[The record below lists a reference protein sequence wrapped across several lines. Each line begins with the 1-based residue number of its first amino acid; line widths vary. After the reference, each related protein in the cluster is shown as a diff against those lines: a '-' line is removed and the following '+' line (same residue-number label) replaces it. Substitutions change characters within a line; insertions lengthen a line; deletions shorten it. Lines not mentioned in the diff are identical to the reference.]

1 MPPKDISLLVFAW
14 AQTLH
19 MRDPT
24 DRMGARERQ
33 SEENEKDIS
42 LQSGASP
49 AEVERS
55 LAMPLALPTD
65 VV

>member
-1 MPPKDISLLVFAW
+1 
-14 AQTLH
+14 

-55 LAMPLALPTD
+55 LARFRDAVGGPAETLSLSLSLSLPLI
-65 VV
+65 VVHI